1 MYVIVTPAFSRFT
14 MTGGEKVTSYEI
26 IIPAFTR
33 FTMTKKE
40 KIIHQAKHTIHQPL
54 RISFLSLGVSPPLV
68 YVRNATF
75 FVITSLLFPSVIMR
89 SLYYFVIARSA
100 ATKQSHPI
108 LLTVFFTLRYTYY
121 AGNSECDCHSLLT
134 Q

>member
-1 MYVIVTPAFSRFT
+1 MFLTCLA

-40 KIIHQAKHTIHQPL
+40 KIIHQAEHTIYSSL
-54 RISFLSLGVSPPLV
+54 WTFFLSLGASPPLV
-68 YVRNATF
+68 YARNTLV
-75 FVITSLLFPSVIMR
+75 FVNTSSSPCHCEEPSF
-89 SLYYFVIARSA
+89 FVIARSV

-108 LLTVFFTLRYTYY
+108 LPTVFFTVYVIRYILIMRATEYGV
-121 AGNSECDCHSLLT
+121 AIHC
-134 Q
+134 